1 MSGLTKRKRAPVN
14 DEPQSVSSSASPLAG
29 RENRPEE
36 QSGGTESQSLSA
48 LVENKKKSYST
59 EDSLKN
65 ALKPGT
71 ALEEYLRKKKQ
82 KEGYGGSS
90 GGSSGGQLN
99 TVLNYND
106 RLG

>member
-14 DEPQSVSSSASPLAG
+14 DETQSVLSSASPLAG

-71 ALEEYLRKKKQ
+71 ALEEYLRKKK
-82 KEGYGGSS
+82 KNTGGFSN
-90 GGSSGGQLN
+90 SSGGQLN